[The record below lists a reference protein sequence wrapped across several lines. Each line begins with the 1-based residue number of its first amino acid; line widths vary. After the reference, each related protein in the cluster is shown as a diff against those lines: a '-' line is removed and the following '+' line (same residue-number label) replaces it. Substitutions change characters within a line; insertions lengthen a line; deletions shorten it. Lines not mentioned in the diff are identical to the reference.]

1 MQRRYVMTIMM
12 KKRLAILALAA
23 TLAADGTPNTAS
35 AQPGQGQLGQGQPG
49 QGMSVA
55 PPARFRSDQDAARKA
70 MLNGNVM
77 PFSVLKRRVEA
88 QMGQDADY
96 LGSEFLPDRNRYRLK
111 YMRDRN
117 VVWVDVDGRTGDIIG
132 WAGR

>member
-1 MQRRYVMTIMM
+1 MTIMM

-23 TLAADGTPNTAS
+23 VLAADGISITAS
-35 AQPGQGQLGQGQPG
+35 AQMGPGPGGPGGPGPGGGMGMGFPQG
-49 QGMSVA
+49 
-55 PPARFRSDQDAARKA
+55 RFRGDQDAARRA
-70 MLNGNVM
+70 MLQGNVM
-77 PFSVLKRRVEA
+77 PFSVIKRRVEA
-88 QMGQDADY
+88 QMGEDADY
-96 LGSEFLPDRNRYRLK
+96 LGSEFLADRNRYRLK

>member
-1 MQRRYVMTIMM
+1 MPAAYVMSVMM

-23 TLAADGTPNTAS
+23 TLAADGISITAS
-35 AQPGQGQLGQGQPG
+35 AQAGPAP
-49 QGMSVA
+49 M
-55 PPARFRSDQDAARKA
+55 PPARFRGDQDAARRA
-70 MLNGNVM
+70 MLDGNVM

-88 QMGQDADY
+88 QMGDDADY
-96 LGSEFLPDRNRYRLK
+96 LGSEFLPERNRYRLK

-117 VVWVDVDGRTGDIIG
+117 VVWVDVDGRTRDIIG

>member
-1 MQRRYVMTIMM
+1 M

-23 TLAADGTPNTAS
+23 TLAADGISITAS
-35 AQPGQGQLGQGQPG
+35 AQPSSGPAGSGPAALPPG
-49 QGMSVA
+49 
-55 PPARFRSDQDAARKA
+55 RFRGDQDAARRA

-88 QMGQDADY
+88 QMGGDADY

>member
-1 MQRRYVMTIMM
+1 MQPAYVISIMM

-23 TLAADGTPNTAS
+23 MLAADGIPIIAL
-35 AQPGQGQLGQGQPG
+35 AQPGPG
-49 QGMSVA
+49 QGPGSGPGGM
-55 PPARFRSDQDAARKA
+55 PPGRFRGDQDAARKA

-77 PFSVLKRRVEA
+77 PFSLLKRRVET
-88 QMGQDADY
+88 QMGEDADY

>member
-1 MQRRYVMTIMM
+1 MQVGYVMTIMM

-23 TLAADGTPNTAS
+23 MLAADGISITAS
-35 AQPGQGQLGQGQPG
+35 AQSGPAPMPPG
-49 QGMSVA
+49 
-55 PPARFRSDQDAARKA
+55 RFRGDQDAARKA

-88 QMGQDADY
+88 QMGDNADY